1 MSGFFSCHLG
11 LKSIDNSLKT
21 IFYFIDL
28 LLKIEGNLRISVGRT
43 CNNLQTG
50 PGLRSQSGLSHQANQ
65 APISQIRKSSSGF
78 ATSTVL
84 GVAAAGAV
92 GARRSSR
99 RGGFAGRAR
108 AVPLQRNT
116 RTLSDAKVVVCAGL
130 TFPEGRKLRVA
141 VVGGG
146 PAGASAADA
155 LTQQGVETFLIERKL
170 DNCKPCG
177 GAIPLC
183 MIDEF
188 DLPKDIVD
196 RQVRKMTMISPT
208 NKEVQIGQTLKDDE
222 YIGMVRREV
231 LDDFLRQRAK
241 KNGAT
246 LINGLFMG
254 MTLPQNK
261 DESYVLTYNDYE
273 GDWLMDLMISTPL
286 ILDP

>member
-1 MSGFFSCHLG
+1 MSGLMALPLAAPAVPSAQTTG
-11 LKSIDNSLKT
+11 LA
-21 IFYFIDL
+21 
-28 LLKIEGNLRISVGRT
+28 SVALPSAAPTAPRAAAPT
-43 CNNLQTG
+43 AAAAV
-50 PGLRSQSGLSHQANQ
+50 GLA
-65 APISQIRKSSSGF
+65 A
-78 ATSTVL
+78 
-84 GVAAAGAV
+84 VAAGRHM
-92 GARRSSR
+92 ARQP
-99 RGGFAGRAR
+99 RGGFAGAAKVTLDVKGTAGRS
-108 AVPLQRNT
+108 
-116 RTLSDAKVVVCAGL
+116 LSDARVVVCAGV

-155 LTQQGVETFLIERKL
+155 LAQQGVETFLIERKM

-254 MTLPQNK
+254 MTLP
-261 DESYVLTYNDYE
+261 ET
-273 GDWLMDLMISTPL
+273 WLRRWLRLISWE
-286 ILDP
+286 IQGKSWWEVGCDPAPRCRPQINRSLGP